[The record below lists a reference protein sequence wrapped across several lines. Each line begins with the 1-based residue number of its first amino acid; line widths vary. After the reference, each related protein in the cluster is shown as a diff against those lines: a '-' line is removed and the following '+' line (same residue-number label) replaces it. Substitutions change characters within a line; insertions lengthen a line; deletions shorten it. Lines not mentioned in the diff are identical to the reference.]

1 MPIQT
6 CYTIGVVK
14 GEPTTIR
21 AAAVKRTKG
30 NAMNYKT
37 AYKKLNQNGVIDE
50 IINREVGN
58 GATLD
63 MAKYH
68 IIEGINYYIDFT
80 KTSTFKGMTYSQE
93 IRWLVTDDEKL
104 HSRVVNAVCKALAQI
119 EIDECVT
126 YAKQLQYMIDVQ
138 REV

>member
-1 MPIQT
+1 ML
-6 CYTIGVVK
+6 YYNHGK
-14 GEPTTIR
+14 GNRTTIR

-30 NAMNYKT
+30 NTMNYKT
-37 AYKKLNQNGVIDE
+37 AYNKINQNGVIDE

-63 MAKYH
+63 MVKYH
-68 IIEGINYYIDFT
+68 IIEGIKYYIDFT
-80 KTSTFKGMTYSQE
+80 KTSTFKGMTYGQE

-104 HSRVVNAVCKALAQI
+104 HRRIVNAVCKALAQI
-119 EIDECVT
+119 EIEECAT

>member
-1 MPIQT
+1 
-6 CYTIGVVK
+6 
-14 GEPTTIR
+14 
-21 AAAVKRTKG
+21 
-30 NAMNYKT
+30 MNYKT

-63 MAKYH
+63 MVKYH
-68 IIEGINYYIDFT
+68 IIEGIKYYIYFT
-80 KTSTFKGMTYSQE
+80 KTSTFKGMTYGHE

-104 HSRVVNAVCKALAQI
+104 HRRIVNAVCKALAQI
-119 EIDECVT
+119 EIEECAA